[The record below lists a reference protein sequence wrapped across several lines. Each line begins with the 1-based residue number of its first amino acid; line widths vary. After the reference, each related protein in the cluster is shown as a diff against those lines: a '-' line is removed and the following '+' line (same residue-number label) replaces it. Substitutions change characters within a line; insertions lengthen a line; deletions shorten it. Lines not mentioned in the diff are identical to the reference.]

1 MMLVVV
7 VSLILQQ
14 VEECRATLSKE
25 REGCG
30 GKR

>member
-1 MMLVVV
+1 MMVVV
-7 VSLILQQ
+7 VASLILQQ
-14 VEECRATLSKE
+14 VEECTATLSKE